1 MPLTIQLT
9 YDPKDSVFV
18 AKGECPP
25 SQKNPYPIGI
35 CGADKDCFE
44 VLASIRSQAKE
55 FAPDAD
61 LQVTVDSKAIDALL
75 IQSSLSREV

>member
-1 MPLTIQLT
+1 MSLTIQLT
-9 YDPKDSVFV
+9 YDHDDSVFI

-25 SQKNPYPIGI
+25 SKENPYSIGI
-35 CGADKDCFE
+35 CCADKDYFE

-55 FAPDAD
+55 FAPEAD

-75 IQSSLSREV
+75 IQSSLNREV